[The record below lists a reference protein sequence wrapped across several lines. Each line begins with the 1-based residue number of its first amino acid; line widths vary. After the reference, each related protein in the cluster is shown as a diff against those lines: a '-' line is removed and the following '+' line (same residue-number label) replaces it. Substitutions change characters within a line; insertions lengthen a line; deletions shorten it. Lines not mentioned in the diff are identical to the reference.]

1 MDEAVLGL
9 TAQVVSS
16 YVSNNRLSNE
26 RLPELL
32 RTVYQTLSTAET
44 AIAAAAAKVEPAVAV
59 KKSVFPDRLLCLV
72 CGQGF
77 SVLKRHLSTEHQLAP
92 ADYRARYE
100 LPADYPLVSADY
112 AKARSK
118 AAKKMGLGRFGN
130 PSRRP
135 AGRKRR

>member
-1 MDEAVLGL
+1 MVYCLAGSLRSPRVSTSYGPQSIRRATSGYRYWEKNRAMDEAVLGL

-32 RTVYQTLSTAET
+32 RTVYQTLSTVET
-44 AIAAAAAKVEPAVAV
+44 AIAAAASKVEPAVAV

-77 SVLKRHLSTEHQLAP
+77 SVLKRHL
-92 ADYRARYE
+92 
-100 LPADYPLVSADY
+100 
-112 AKARSK
+112 
-118 AAKKMGLGRFGN
+118 
-130 PSRRP
+130 
-135 AGRKRR
+135 